1 MRRKEKT
8 MIIFSIIGV
17 ILSLSGI
24 TYAYLR
30 TRNEQEDKNIITTLT
45 CLNVSLENIKEGIK
59 LENAYS
65 ITDEEGEK
73 EVPYT
78 FVIKNNCAMD
88 VNININLESLKIDG
102 NKLASNQLKVKLNSI
117 DKKINEKKLLSNFT
131 ETTPT
136 ISTAESSNKLSS
148 YYLAGGDS
156 KTFELRLW
164 IDENVTW
171 EEGKN
176 KGYEGKIVIISSPTG
191 VSPVTME
198 YDNKTNNIAIS
209 KVLPKSDPVL
219 SKTFKVI
226 GNAENIESKKVIIYK
241 VKIKNENNT
250 YEGLGLSYSLNGTN
264 ITQKGIIMP
273 NISKEYIGK
282 DDIYLGEGTI
292 EGGTKVE
299 HEYTIKFTLNNIGLL
314 NSEVISST
322 FNGKLEIEY
331 NIVSKEP
338 TGWSEAES
346 GTLLAGI
353 KANYPTIM
361 QPLTNPGK
369 EGSPANEAV
378 LAGAVDDYGMSYYFR
393 GNVTNNYVQ
402 FANKCWRIVRVTGDG
417 SIKLVL
423 HNDNENNVTSP
434 CASSNNSD
442 NAAFARHYNG
452 RVYGAKYN
460 LQDTDNAYVGFMYGK
475 VGASTYAETHANIN
489 KSDILRKLET
499 WYKNNLASYQTKL
512 ADTIWCN
519 DKSTKLNQTIT
530 RTSLN
535 TTTNK
540 LNKSSIN
547 YPGSGYG
554 SDYTLYS
561 GRQRVRSNYYYTDT
575 SNKEYGPVG
584 TGPTLICPL
593 DNDGGKLS
601 KFTVS
606 DTINGN
612 GALDYKVGL
621 LTADEVL
628 YAGSIDLD
636 SSQALNHNTSSSI
649 NSYLRENATSGC
661 YWTFSPAGY
670 DGIVNMLIVNGDDN
684 GSDLMPNTNGL
695 LGLRPAVS
703 LTSATTISGGNGT
716 SSNPFIIN

>member
-8 MIIFSIIGV
+8 TIIFSIIGV

-88 VNININLESLKIDG
+88 VNININLESLKIEG

-117 DKKINEKKLLSNFT
+117 DEEINEKKLLSNYA

-148 YYLAGGDS
+148 YFLAGGDS

-209 KVLPKSDPVL
+209 KVLPQSDPVL

-226 GNAENIESKKVIIYK
+226 GNAENIGSKNVIIYK

-282 DDIYLGEGTI
+282 DDIYLGEGII

-314 NSEVISST
+314 DSEVISSV

-338 TGWSEAES
+338 KGWSEAES

-353 KANYPTIM
+353 KANNNTYE

-369 EGSPANEAV
+369 EGTPTNEAV
-378 LAGAVDDYGMSYYFR
+378 LAGAVDDYGMSYYYR
-393 GNVTNNYVQ
+393 GNVTNNYVE
-402 FANKCWRIVRVTGDG
+402 FANKCWRIVRITGNG

-423 HNDNENNVTSP
+423 HNDNVNSVTSP
-434 CASSNNSD
+434 CASSNNSTS
-442 NAAFARHYNG
+442 AAFARYDGTTYETKFNEKHN
-452 RVYGAKYN
+452 
-460 LQDTDNAYVGFMYGK
+460 DNAYMGFMYGTAGSNK
-475 VGASTYAETHANIN
+475 YAETHANIN
-489 KSDILRKLET
+489 KSTILQNLET
-499 WYKNNLASYQTKL
+499 WYKNTLANYQTKL

-519 DKSTKLNQTIT
+519 DKSTKKDQTII
-530 RTSLN
+530 RTSLD
-535 TTTNK
+535 TTTST
-540 LNKSSIN
+540 LNKTFGN
-547 YPGSGYG
+547 YPGLGYG
-554 SDYTLYS
+554 TNNTFYS
-561 GRQRVRSNYYYTDT
+561 GRQRSRINYYYKNT
-575 SNKEYGPVG
+575 SNVQVGASG
-584 TGPTLICPL
+584 TGPSFICPD

-612 GALDYKVGL
+612 GALDYKIGL
-621 LTADEVL
+621 LTSDEVL
-628 YAGSIDLD
+628 YAGSVDYLV
-636 SSQALNHNTSSSI
+636 SQALSYTSSSI
-649 NSYLRENATSGC
+649 NNYLKENATSNW
-661 YWTFSPAGY
+661 YWSFSPNNFSNNAYLFRFG
-670 DGIVNMLIVNGDDN
+670 VS
-684 GSDLMPNTNGL
+684 GSMSEYLATSAY
-695 LGLRPAVS
+695 GLRPAVS
-703 LTSATTISGGNGT
+703 LISTTTISGGTGT
-716 SSNPFIIN
+716 SSNPFVIN

>member
-8 MIIFSIIGV
+8 IIIFSIIGV

-24 TYAYLR
+24 TYAYLK

-65 ITDEEGEK
+65 ITDEEGEN

-78 FVIKNNCAMD
+78 FVIKNNCDMD
-88 VNININLESLKIDG
+88 VKININLESLKIEG
-102 NKLASNQLKVKLNSI
+102 NKLASNLLKVKLNSI
-117 DKKINEKKLLSNFT
+117 DEEINEKELLSNFA

-148 YYLAGGDS
+148 FFLAGGDS
-156 KTFELRLW
+156 RTFELRLW

-171 EEGKN
+171 EEGKD
-176 KGYEGKIVIISSPTG
+176 KGYEGKIVIISSPIG
-191 VSPVTME
+191 VVPVTLE

-209 KVLPKSDPVL
+209 KELPQSDPVL

-226 GNAENIESKKVIIYK
+226 GNAENIRSKNVVIYK

-282 DDIYLGEGTI
+282 DDIYLGEGII

-314 NSEVISST
+314 DSEVISSI

-338 TGWSEAES
+338 QGWDEAGS

-353 KANYPTIM
+353 KANYPTMM

-369 EGSPANEAV
+369 EGSSANEAV

-402 FANKCWRIVRVTGDG
+402 FANKCWRIVRITGDG

-423 HNDNENNVTSP
+423 HNDNINNVASP
-434 CASSNNSD
+434 CASSNNTST
-442 NAAFARHYNG
+442 AAFARYSG
-452 RVYGAKYN
+452 TTYTTKYN
-460 LQDTDNAYVGFMYGK
+460 EQTNDNAYVGFMYGAT
-475 VGASTYAETHANIN
+475 GSSTYAATHANTN
-489 KSDILRKLET
+489 KSTILQNLET
-499 WYKNNLASYQTKL
+499 WYKNNLATYQSKL

-519 DKSTKLNQTIT
+519 DKSTILNQTEIDT
-530 RTSLN
+530 KLN
-535 TTTNK
+535 TTTNT
-540 LNKSSIN
+540 LNKSSYS
-547 YPGSGYG
+547 YPGLGYG
-554 SDYTLYS
+554 TNRTLYS
-561 GRQRVRSNYYYTDT
+561 GNRRARTIYFHTDT
-575 SNKEYGPVG
+575 SSKTYGTVG

-612 GALDYKVGL
+612 GALDYKIGL

-628 YAGSIDLD
+628 YAGSIDYYGYI
-636 SSQALNHNTSSSI
+636 ALNYNSSSI
-649 NSYLRENATSGC
+649 NSYLKENATGSW
-661 YWTFSPAGY
+661 YWSFSPY
-670 DGIVNMLIVNGDDN
+670 TFDGSAIVLYVGF
-684 GSDLMPNTNGL
+684 NGL
-695 LGLRPAVS
+695 VDVGWVAVAFGLRPAVS
-703 LTSATTISGGNGT
+703 LTSATTISGGTGT
-716 SSNPFIIN
+716 SSNPFVIN

>member
-8 MIIFSIIGV
+8 MIIFSVIGV

-88 VNININLESLKIDG
+88 VNININLESLKIEG

-209 KVLPKSDPVL
+209 KVLPQSDPVL

-226 GNAENIESKKVIIYK
+226 GNAENIGSKNVIIYK

-264 ITQKGIIMP
+264 VAQKGIIMP

-282 DDIYLGEGTI
+282 DDIYLGEGII

-314 NSEVISST
+314 DSEVISSV

-338 TGWSEAES
+338 KGWSEAED

-353 KANYPTIM
+353 KANNNTYE
-361 QPLTNPGK
+361 QPLTSPGK
-369 EGSPANEAV
+369 ESPSVNETI
-378 LAGAVDDYGMSYYFR
+378 LAATSDDYGMSYYYR
-393 GNVTNNYVQ
+393 GNVTNNYVE
-402 FANKCWRIVRVTGDG
+402 FANKCWRIVRITGNG
-417 SIKLVL
+417 AIKLVL
-423 HNDNENNVTSP
+423 HNDNINNVTNP
-434 CASSNNSD
+434 CASSNNNST
-442 NAAFARHYNG
+442 AAFARYDNET
-452 RVYGAKYN
+452 YTTKFN
-460 LQDTDNAYVGFMYGK
+460 EKNDDNAYVGFMYGTA
-475 VGASTYAETHANIN
+475 GSSMYAETHANIN
-489 KSDILRKLET
+489 KSTILQNLET
-499 WYKNNLASYQTKL
+499 WYKNTLASYQTKL

-519 DKSTKLNQTIT
+519 DKSTKKDQIIT
-530 RTSLN
+530 RTSLD
-535 TTTNK
+535 TTTNT
-540 LNKSSIN
+540 LNKTVRN
-547 YPGSGYG
+547 YPSLGYG
-554 SDYTLYS
+554 TNYTLYS
-561 GRQRVRSNYYYTDT
+561 ERQKTRTNYYHTDT
-575 SNKEYGPVG
+575 SSKEYGTVG
-584 TGPTLICPL
+584 TGPILICPL

-606 DTINGN
+606 DTVNGN
-612 GALDYKVGL
+612 GALDFKVGL
-621 LTADEVL
+621 LTIDEIL
-628 YAGSIDLD
+628 YAGSIDW
-636 SSQALNHNTSSSI
+636 SGYQALDYDSATI
-649 NSYLRENATSGC
+649 ISYLRENATGAK
-661 YWTFSPAGY
+661 YWTFSPSHFSGKAYVLHVGAS
-670 DGIVNMLIVNGDDN
+670 VSVADN
-684 GSDLMPNTNGL
+684 WVTGL
-695 LGLRPAVS
+695 FGLRPSIS
-703 LTSATTISGGNGT
+703 LTSNITISSGNGT
-716 SSNPFIIN
+716 SLNPFIIN

>member
-8 MIIFSIIGV
+8 TIIFSIIGV

-117 DKKINEKKLLSNFT
+117 DEEINEKELLSNFT

-136 ISTAESSNKLSS
+136 ISNAESSNKLSS
-148 YYLAGGDS
+148 YFLAGGDS

-209 KVLPKSDPVL
+209 KVLPQSDPVL

-226 GNAENIESKKVIIYK
+226 GNAENIGSKNVIIYK

-250 YEGLGLSYSLNGTN
+250 YEGLGLSYSLKGTN
-264 ITQKGIIMP
+264 TTQKGIIMP

-282 DDIYLGEGTI
+282 DDIYLGEGII

-314 NSEVISST
+314 DSEVISSV

-338 TGWSEAES
+338 KGWSEAEDD
-346 GTLLAGI
+346 TLLAGI
-353 KANYPTIM
+353 KVNNNTYE
-361 QPLTNPGK
+361 QPLTSPGK
-369 EGSPANEAV
+369 EGTPANEAV
-378 LAGAVDDYGMSYYFR
+378 LAGAVDDYGMSYYYR
-393 GNVTNNYVQ
+393 GNVTNNYVE
-402 FANKCWRIVRVTGDG
+402 FANKCWRIVRITGTG

-423 HNDNENNVTSP
+423 HNDNVDSVANP
-434 CASSNNSD
+434 CDASNNSG
-442 NAAFARHYNG
+442 NAAFARYDNET
-452 RVYGAKYN
+452 YTTKFN
-460 LQDTDNAYVGFMYGK
+460 EKNDDNAYVGIMYGTA
-475 VGASTYAETHANIN
+475 GSSTYAVTHANIN
-489 KSDILRKLET
+489 KSTILQNLET

-519 DKSTKLNQTIT
+519 DKSTTLNQNVIDTN
-530 RTSLN
+530 LD

-540 LNKSSIN
+540 LNRIVKN
-547 YPGSGYG
+547 YPGLGYG
-554 SDYTLYS
+554 TNYTLYN
-561 GRQRVRSNYYYTDT
+561 GGQRLREMYSFTDENDIKFQT
-575 SNKEYGPVG
+575 SG
-584 TGPTLICPL
+584 TGPSLICPG

-612 GALDYKVGL
+612 GALDYKIGL
-621 LTADEVL
+621 LTTDETVL
-628 YAGSIDLD
+628 AGSLAWNVLT
-636 SSQALNHNTSSSI
+636 SQNYSHTSI
-649 NSYLRENATSGC
+649 NSYLKENSTSIYYWLLTPEYFSGYATMDRVGS
-661 YWTFSPAGY
+661 Y
-670 DGIVNMLIVNGDDN
+670 GDIGTHWVTD
-684 GSDLMPNTNGL
+684 SRDA
-695 LGLRPAVS
+695 LRPVIS
-703 LTSATTISGGNGT
+703 LKSDVTISSGNGT
-716 SSNPFIIN
+716 SSNPFVIN

>member
-8 MIIFSIIGV
+8 TIIFSIIGV

-117 DKKINEKKLLSNFT
+117 DEEINEKKLLSNYA

-148 YYLAGGDS
+148 YFLAGGDS

-209 KVLPKSDPVL
+209 KVLPQSDPVL

-226 GNAENIESKKVIIYK
+226 GNAENIGSKNVIIYK

-250 YEGLGLSYSLNGTN
+250 YEGLGLSYSLKGTN
-264 ITQKGIIMP
+264 TTQKGIIMP

-282 DDIYLGEGTI
+282 DDIYLGEGII

-314 NSEVISST
+314 DSEVISSA

-338 TGWSEAES
+338 KGWSEAES

-353 KANYPTIM
+353 KANNNTYE

-369 EGSPANEAV
+369 EGTPTNEAV
-378 LAGAVDDYGMSYYFR
+378 LAGAVDDYGMSYYYR
-393 GNVTNNYVQ
+393 GNVTNNYVE
-402 FANKCWRIVRVTGDG
+402 FASKCWRIVRITGNG

-423 HNDNENNVTSP
+423 HNDNVNSVANP

-442 NAAFARHYNG
+442 NASFARYSG
-452 RVYGAKYN
+452 TTYTTKYN
-460 LQDTDNAYVGFMYGK
+460 NQTNDNAYVGFMYGT
-475 VGASTYAETHANIN
+475 VGASTYAETHANIS
-489 KSDILRKLET
+489 KSTILQNLET
-499 WYKNNLASYQTKL
+499 WYKNILANYQTNLA
-512 ADTIWCN
+512 DIIWCN
-519 DKSTKLNQTIT
+519 DKSTKKDQTIT
-530 RTSLN
+530 RTSLD
-535 TTTNK
+535 TTTNT
-540 LNKSSIN
+540 LNKTVGN
-547 YPGSGYG
+547 YMGLGYG
-554 SDYTLYS
+554 TNNTLYNE
-561 GRQRVRSNYYYTDT
+561 RQKTRTNYYHTNT
-575 SNKEYGPVG
+575 SSKQYGTVG
-584 TGPTLICPL
+584 TGPTLICPE
-593 DNDGGKLS
+593 DNNGGKLS

-606 DTINGN
+606 DTVNGN
-612 GALDYKVGL
+612 GALDFKVGL
-621 LTADEVL
+621 LTIDEIL
-628 YAGSIDLD
+628 YAGSIDLYGY
-636 SSQALNHNTSSSI
+636 QALNYTDLSI
-649 NSYLRENATSGC
+649 NSYIKENATSIW
-661 YWTFSPAGY
+661 YWSFSPSY
-670 DGIVNMLIVNGDDN
+670 FDGHTGVLGVGSSGSVNDYWVTG
-684 GSDLMPNTNGL
+684 TY
-695 LGLRPAVS
+695 GLRPAVA
-703 LTSATTISGGNGT
+703 LVSATTISGGTGT

>member
-88 VNININLESLKIDG
+88 VNININLESLIIEG

-209 KVLPKSDPVL
+209 KVLPQSDPIL

-226 GNAENIESKKVIIYK
+226 GNAENIGSKKVIIYK

-282 DDIYLGEGTI
+282 DDIYLGEGII

-314 NSEVISST
+314 DSEVISSV

-338 TGWSEAES
+338 KGWSEAES

-361 QPLTNPGK
+361 QPLTSPGK
-369 EGSPANEAV
+369 EGTPANEAV

-423 HNDNENNVTSP
+423 HNDNVNNATSP
-434 CASSNNSD
+434 CASSNNSTS
-442 NAAFARHYNG
+442 AAFARYSG
-452 RVYGAKYN
+452 TTYETKYN
-460 LQDTDNAYVGFMYGK
+460 EQRNDNTYVGFMYGTAGSSK
-475 VGASTYAETHANIN
+475 YAETHANTN
-489 KSDILRKLET
+489 KSTILQNLET
-499 WYKNNLASYQTKL
+499 WYKNNLVSYQTKL

-519 DKSTKLNQTIT
+519 DKSTKTNQTIT

-540 LNKSSIN
+540 LDISSSTC
-547 YPGSGYG
+547 PGLGYG
-554 SDYTLYS
+554 TNYTLYS
-561 GRQRVRSNYYYTDT
+561 GRQRAEAKYFYTDT
-575 SNKEYGPVG
+575 SSKQYGPVG

-593 DNDGGKLS
+593 DNEGGKLS
-601 KFTVS
+601 KLTVS

-612 GALDYKVGL
+612 GALDYKIGL
-621 LTADEVL
+621 LTIDEVL
-628 YAGSIDLD
+628 YSGSIDWYGY
-636 SSQALNHNTSSSI
+636 QALSYNNSSI
-649 NSYLRENATSGC
+649 NSYLKENATSNW
-661 YWTFSPAGY
+661 YWSFSPSTFDGNAYVLRVAG
-670 DGIVNMLIVNGDDN
+670 DGSVIDN
-684 GSDLMPNTNGL
+684 WVTGAR
-695 LGLRPAVS
+695 GLRPAVS
-703 LTSATTISGGNGT
+703 LTSATTISGGTGT

>member
-17 ILSLSGI
+17 ILGLSGI

-30 TRNEQEDKNIITTLT
+30 TRNEQKDKNIITTLT

-88 VNININLESLKIDG
+88 VNININLESLKIEG

-117 DKKINEKKLLSNFT
+117 DEEINEKKLLSNFT

-209 KVLPKSDPVL
+209 KVLPQSDPVL

-226 GNAENIESKKVIIYK
+226 GNAENIGSKKVIIYK
-241 VKIKNENNT
+241 VKIKNEDNT

-282 DDIYLGEGTI
+282 DDIYLGEGII

-314 NSEVISST
+314 DSEVISSI

-338 TGWSEAES
+338 KGWDEAGS

-353 KANYPTIM
+353 KENYPTIM

-417 SIKLVL
+417 TIKLVL
-423 HNDNENNVTSP
+423 HNDNVNKVASP
-434 CASSNNSD
+434 CASSNNTST
-442 NAAFARHYNG
+442 AAFARYSG
-452 RVYGAKYN
+452 TTYETKYN
-460 LQDTDNAYVGFMYGK
+460 EQTNDNAYVGFKYGTAGSNK
-475 VGASTYAETHANIN
+475 YAETHANIN
-489 KSDILRKLET
+489 KSTILQNLET
-499 WYKNNLASYQTKL
+499 WYKNNLASYESKL

-519 DKSTKLNQTIT
+519 DKSTKTNQTIT
-530 RTSLN
+530 STSLN

-540 LNKSSIN
+540 LNKSSDN
-547 YPGSGYG
+547 YPGLGYG
-554 SDYTLYS
+554 TNKTIYS
-561 GRQRVRSNYYYTDT
+561 GRKRVKPNYDYKDT
-575 SNKEYGPVG
+575 SGEIYGPVG

-593 DNDGGKLS
+593 DNNGGKLS
-601 KFTVS
+601 KLTVS

-612 GALDYKVGL
+612 GALDYKIGL
-621 LTADEVL
+621 LTVDEVL
-628 YAGSIDLD
+628 YAGSIDWYGYN
-636 SSQALNHNTSSSI
+636 ALNYNNSSI
-649 NSYLRENATSGC
+649 HSYLRENATSSW
-661 YWTFSPAGY
+661 YWSFSPYNFRGEASVHRVGGSGY
-670 DGIVNMLIVNGDDN
+670 VSSGWVALA
-684 GSDLMPNTNGL
+684 

-716 SSNPFIIN
+716 SSNPFVIN